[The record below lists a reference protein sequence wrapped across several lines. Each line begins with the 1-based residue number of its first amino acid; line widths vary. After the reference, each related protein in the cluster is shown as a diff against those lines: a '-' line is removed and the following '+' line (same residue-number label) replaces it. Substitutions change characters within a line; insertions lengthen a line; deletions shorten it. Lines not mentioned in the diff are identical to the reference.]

1 LNDRLIVGGVNSDE
15 QPPQLVCEA
24 YRITL
29 DDGRESFEAVSLE
42 EEGSETA
49 WIMSDVVYGLDAMR

>member
-1 LNDRLIVGGVNSDE
+1 VNHEDT
-15 QPPQLVCEA
+15 PLVCEA

-29 DDGRESFEAVSLE
+29 DDGRESFDAVSIE

-49 WIMSDVVYGLDAMR
+49 WLMSDTVRSLESMR